1 MDMENQ
7 QDQQLIQSRRSQMI
21 TAAEKEKSVLAAFFL
36 SLLLGPLGLFYA
48 TIKGGIIMTF
58 IAVVFC
64 LFAVLTHSPMLLT
77 IVIAGVW
84 IGALIWAYNAAKRTI
99 SNMETRIKY
108 RNNESVFFKSLILF
122 FAFVITIPLI
132 IVLLYIIK
140 QGVTQVNWNFLTNV
154 PAPVGEPGGGIA
166 NALVGSIVIILMSSI
181 VAIPLGIMAGIY
193 LSENPGTKLAYY
205 SGLCV
210 DILQGVPSIVVGI
223 VVYFWIVKPLGT
235 FSAMSGSVALAIM
248 MLPIVIR
255 STEQTL
261 RLLPPSLKEAALS
274 LGVPYHRVILK
285 VIVPCGFAGI
295 LSGIM
300 LSVARIIGET
310 APLLFTAFGN
320 PYLTIHLSKPKESFF
335 ALAKP
340 MESLPHLIY
349 TYATSP
355 YDDWHNLAWGASFI
369 LLMFVLFLN
378 IFTKLLTRKWNI
390 QL

>member
-1 MDMENQ
+1 MEPRIGTRN
-7 QDQQLIQSRRSQMI
+7 
-21 TAAEKEKSVLAAFFL
+21 TK
-36 SLLLGPLGLFYA
+36 SLLF
-48 TIKGGIIMTF
+48 KG
-58 IAVVFC
+58 V
-64 LFAVLTHSPMLLT
+64 
-77 IVIAGVW
+77 IV
-84 IGALIWAYNAAKRTI
+84 
-99 SNMETRIKY
+99 
-108 RNNESVFFKSLILF
+108 F
-122 FAFVITIPLI
+122 FAFLITVPLI

-140 QGVTQVNWNFLTNV
+140 QGVTQVNWHFLTHV
-154 PAPVGEPGGGIA
+154 PAPVGEPGGGII
-166 NALVGSIVIILMSSI
+166 NALAGSFVMVLMAAV
-181 VAIPLGIMAGIY
+181 VAIPVGMMAGIY

-235 FSAMSGSVALAIM
+235 FSALSGSLALAIM

-261 RLLPPSLKEAALS
+261 KLLPDSLKEAALS

-285 VIVPCGFAGI
+285 VIIPCGFAGI
-295 LSGIM
+295 LSGIT
-300 LSVARIIGET
+300 LSVARVIGET

-320 PYLTIHLSKPKESFF
+320 PYLSHSIT
-335 ALAKP
+335 KP
-340 MESLPHLIY
+340 MESLPHLIF

-369 LLMFVLFLN
+369 LLMFVLVLN
-378 IFTKLLTRKWNI
+378 IITKVITRKWKV

>member
-1 MDMENQ
+1 MEARIGIRN
-7 QDQQLIQSRRSQMI
+7 
-21 TAAEKEKSVLAAFFL
+21 TKSVIF
-36 SLLLGPLGLFYA
+36 
-48 TIKGGIIMTF
+48 KGII
-58 IAVVFC
+58 V
-64 LFAVLTHSPMLLT
+64 
-77 IVIAGVW
+77 
-84 IGALIWAYNAAKRTI
+84 
-99 SNMETRIKY
+99 
-108 RNNESVFFKSLILF
+108 F
-122 FAFVITIPLI
+122 FAFLITLPLI
-132 IVLLYIIK
+132 IILLYIIK
-140 QGVTQVNWNFLTNV
+140 QGAGQVNWHFLTNV
-154 PAPVGEPGGGIA
+154 PAPVGEAGGGIS
-166 NALVGSIVIILMSSI
+166 NALLGSFIMVLIASVI
-181 VAIPLGIMAGIY
+181 AIPVGMMTGIY
-193 LSENPGTKLAYY
+193 LSENPKTKLAYY

-235 FSAMSGSVALAIM
+235 FSALSGSVALSIM

-261 RLLPPSLKEAALS
+261 RLLPASLKEAALS

-300 LSVARIIGET
+300 LSIARIIGET

-320 PYLTIHLSKPKESFF
+320 PYLSTSVT
-335 ALAKP
+335 KP
-340 MESLPHLIY
+340 MESLPHLIF

-369 LLMFVLFLN
+369 LLMFVLVLN
-378 IFTKLLTRKWNI
+378 IITKLLTRKWKV